1 MSVSAHKLTSKVCL
15 PNDFLLFTDKVRSEF
30 EKRYHAWGKEFLE
43 NYNWATSNR
52 LRMLVNSKNKVFRF
66 DTFAIILWVITQLYI
81 WAITCQLT
89 FRSSTLFNFFYRSH
103 QSSTSQLDRVWKL
116 EVCIMKGDFLQSYTA
131 NLSKNEF
138 ELHFD
143 VTSFGMF
150 WAIQDIIEN
159 RYLTMNAFLVT
170 IGLTSV
176 FIVFADFWRY
186 PMSFSVGENADSPP
200 NKSKMGEGAA
210 VNSVASTAL
219 PDVLPAGEKHTPGSS
234 KKNLTFTLY
243 FCTKFSFLLPTYKP
257 SI

>member
-1 MSVSAHKLTSKVCL
+1 M
-15 PNDFLLFTDKVRSEF
+15 
-30 EKRYHAWGKEFLE
+30 
-43 NYNWATSNR
+43 
-52 LRMLVNSKNKVFRF
+52 
-66 DTFAIILWVITQLYI
+66 
-81 WAITCQLT
+81 
-89 FRSSTLFNFFYRSH
+89 
-103 QSSTSQLDRVWKL
+103 
-116 EVCIMKGDFLQSYTA
+116 QSYTA

-200 NKSKMGEGAA
+200 SKSKMGEGAA

-234 KKNLTFTLY
+234 KKILLLLYTFGQNLVSCSQLENPRFRQYVLW
-243 FCTKFSFLLPTYKP
+243 FLQAHTWNLM
-257 SI
+257 